1 MVFEGKENHEVYEA
15 LNSSCKYTWKYT
27 RFHFC
32 FINRNASFN
41 LFKPKVVLKT
51 TKILKKRTKLN
62 LFVLNYSLTNHHQT
76 TFIIVMT
83 LLFNL
88 KRKLVSKQHWKLVLC
103 VCQKLQSHPK
113 ISHAITNLVMMIIT
127 DLHLEQS
134 NWDKSSTKSQCGSLS
149 AL

>member
-51 TKILKKRTKLN
+51 TKILKKENKAQSFCSKLFSHESSPN
-62 LFVLNYSLTNHHQT
+62 DVHHRDD
-76 TFIIVMT
+76 VA
-83 LLFNL
+83 
-88 KRKLVSKQHWKLVLC
+88 V
-103 VCQKLQSHPK
+103 
-113 ISHAITNLVMMIIT
+113 
-127 DLHLEQS
+127 
-134 NWDKSSTKSQCGSLS
+134 
-149 AL
+149 